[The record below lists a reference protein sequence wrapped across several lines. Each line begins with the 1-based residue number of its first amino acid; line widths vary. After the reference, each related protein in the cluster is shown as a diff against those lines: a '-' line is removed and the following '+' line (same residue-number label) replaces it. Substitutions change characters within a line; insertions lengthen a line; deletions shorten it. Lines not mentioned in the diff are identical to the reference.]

1 MSKVREPDISGIPK
15 RAKIVCVGKKKKK
28 KKKVDREEEELY
40 EPEVLDLSKVS
51 TSVLMLGIAELMAED
66 AHERWASN
74 LRKTSSECFI
84 HTVACNI
91 HTYIHQ

>member
-15 RAKIVCVGKKKKK
+15 RAKIVCLGKKKK

-51 TSVLMLGIAELMAED
+51 TSVLMLGMAELMAED

-84 HTVACNI
+84 MKLAI
-91 HTYIHQ
+91 YIHMYVHL